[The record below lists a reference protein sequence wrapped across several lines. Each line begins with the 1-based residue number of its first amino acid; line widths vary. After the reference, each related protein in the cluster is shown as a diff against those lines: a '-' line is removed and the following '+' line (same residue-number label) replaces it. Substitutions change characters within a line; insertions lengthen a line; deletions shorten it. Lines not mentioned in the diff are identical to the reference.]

1 MSEGGKTM
9 MALVVLG
16 LAGVGA
22 YSSGQYVLS
31 AIRSFE
37 NEPPPVAKK
46 ISPVK
51 PKNFSASKSS
61 PIAIAYIDSAEQEY
75 TFFETLSDSSMT
87 KFTGLEGRVVSKAS
101 AQPRKDVPPSTR
113 VRKKT
118 IALSES
124 VSSDKSHHAPVQTE
138 KTVRFENVPPAVALE
153 PHSSRMAKTGHK
165 ADLADGSPVYA
176 VQVSS
181 FKDMKRAE
189 NLKNKLVGKGYD
201 AFRKAWELT
210 DGSLEVR
217 HRVYL
222 GKYRNR
228 SEANFAASNA
238 HRKESLQTM
247 IVPLFS
253 GAGLR

>member
-1 MSEGGKTM
+1 
-9 MALVVLG
+9 MALMVLG
-16 LAGVGA
+16 LAGMGA
-22 YSSGQYVLS
+22 YSSGQSILS

-37 NEPPPVAKK
+37 NEPTPVAKK

-51 PKNFSASKSS
+51 PKNFSASKSA
-61 PIAIAYIDSAEQEY
+61 PIAIATTDSAEQEY
-75 TFFETLSDSSMT
+75 TFFETLTDSSMK
-87 KFTGLEGRVVSKAS
+87 KFTGLEGTVLSKAS
-101 AQPRKDVPPSTR
+101 VLPNEDTPPSSKF
-113 VRKKT
+113 RKKT
-118 IALSES
+118 IVPSETASANAKQLVS
-124 VSSDKSHHAPVQTE
+124 VHNE
-138 KTVRFENVPPAVALE
+138 KILRVKKATAAVAPE
-153 PHSSRMAKTGHK
+153 HHSLRMAKTGHK
-165 ADLADGSPVYA
+165 ADSADGSPVYA

-181 FKDMKRAE
+181 FKDLKRAE
-189 NLKNKLVGKGYD
+189 NLKNKLVNKGYD

-222 GKYRNR
+222 GKYSNR

-238 HRKESLQTM
+238 HRRESLQTM